1 MYLEK
6 LILLNFKNYE
16 EATLDLSP
24 GINVLVG
31 KNGSGKTNILD
42 AIYFLSLTKSAVSSA
57 DLHCVRLGQQFFM
70 LKGVYNKEGAP
81 VEIAASFQAGK
92 KILRENQ
99 QEYDRLSDHIGK
111 FPVVLMSPDDTD
123 LVKEGSELRRKF
135 FDGIICQLD
144 KVYLDHLIT
153 YGQAL
158 KQRNSLLKI
167 FYERG
172 KIDMLA
178 LESYDRLLIQAGE
191 YIYRARVKFI
201 ADFEPVYQKYFSFLV
216 LEGESTTL
224 KYVSPLHET
233 EFEQGLKQSRD
244 KDLLLQ
250 RTSFGV
256 HRDDFVFLMGVDAL
270 KKLGSQ
276 GQQKSFV
283 ICLRL
288 AQFEMLRS
296 KKGFNPILLL
306 DDVFDK
312 LDDSRIHRLLKLLG
326 EGKGQLLLTDARSD
340 RTLALLEEAGLDALV
355 FEVSNGVVK
364 KQGNHAK
371 KG

>member
-6 LILLNFKNYE
+6 LVLLNFKNYDE
-16 EATLDLSP
+16 LTLEPSP

-42 AIYFLSLTKSAVSSA
+42 AIYFLSLTKSAMSA
-57 DLHCVRLGQQFFM
+57 SDAHCIRVGEQFFM
-70 LKGVYNKEGAP
+70 LKGLYNREGTP
-81 VEIAASFQAGK
+81 VEVGVSFQAGK

-99 QEYDRLSDHIGK
+99 SDYDRLSDHIGK
-111 FPVVLMSPDDTD
+111 FPVVLMSPGDTD
-123 LVKEGSELRRKF
+123 LVKEGSDLRRKF

-144 KVYLDHLIT
+144 KIYLEKLIT
-153 YGQAL
+153 YTQAL

-172 KIDMLA
+172 KIDLLA
-178 LESYDRLLIQAGE
+178 LESYDRILLQAGE
-191 YIYRARVKFI
+191 SIYRTRVKFI
-201 ADFEPVYQKYFSFLV
+201 AEFEPVYQRYFSFLV
-216 LEGESTTL
+216 VDGESSTL
-224 KYVSPLHET
+224 KYISPLHEV

-256 HRDDFVFLMGVDAL
+256 HRDDFVFMMGTDGL

-283 ICLRL
+283 ICLKM
-288 AQFEMLRS
+288 AQFDMLRS
-296 KKGFNPILLL
+296 AKGFNPILLL

-326 EGKGQLLLTDARSD
+326 ESTGQLFLTDARSD
-340 RTLALLEEAGLDALV
+340 RTIALLDAAGLNASV
-355 FEVSNGVVK
+355 FEINNGEI
-364 KQGNHAK
+364 KQRGKHAK
-371 KG
+371 KE